1 MGYCRTNRWRA
12 NLTRLALVSVLWA
25 LVALAALVVFSQ
37 AACVRGTPTPEPVVI
52 TFAYP
57 TPDTEFYQQLL
68 VEFGRR
74 YPHITVEL
82 QPKRGDMLSGIS
94 AGDADVFVSSQF
106 ALNWLQD
113 QDGLLNLTPFIE
125 QDGSFDL
132 SDYYR
137 GTVGLY
143 TREGKTWAIPAG
155 VDMMVMYYNRDL
167 FDQYRVPYPESGW
180 TWDDFLGATSVLRD
194 PETDVFGYAPNLD
207 LFDALTFIYQRGGRI
222 FDDLENPTRTTFDD
236 PLTIEALDWYTRLI
250 FEYNVAPTPE
260 QVQTLFGSGGV
271 RTGIYQNMVGV
282 WSGMLSD
289 RGGRSWSTEWSMRWG
304 VVQLP
309 RDVNAATLTL
319 VEGYYV
325 SSQAASPE
333 ACWDWISFVSQHIPR
348 RQTPVRR
355 SLAESPDYEQQVGSE
370 VAEVVRASM
379 EGALLLSPDLAEFE
393 EALGTFGQAFEAIM
407 AQRSTPEEA
416 MTWAQRER
424 N

>member
-1 MGYCRTNRWRA
+1 MGHSRA
-12 NLTRLALVSVLWA
+12 NLSRLALAFAIMS
-25 LVALAALVVFSQ
+25 LVVLSQ
-37 AACVRGTPTPEPVVI
+37 AGCVRATPTPEPAII

-68 VEFGRR
+68 VEFGER

-82 QPKRGDMLSGIS
+82 QPKRWDMLSGIS
-94 AGDADVFVSSQF
+94 VADADVFVSSQF

-125 QDGSFDL
+125 QDESFDL
-132 SDYYR
+132 SDYYP

-143 TREGKTWAIPAG
+143 TREGTTWAIPAG

-167 FDQYRVPYPESGW
+167 FDQARVPYPESGW
-180 TWDDFLGATSVLRD
+180 TWDDLLEAAAAVRD
-194 PETDVFGYAPNLD
+194 PSTDVFGYAPDLD
-207 LFDALTFIYQRGGRI
+207 LFDPLTFIYQRGGRI

-250 FEYNVAPTPE
+250 FEYNVAPTPD
-260 QVQTLFGSGGV
+260 QVGTLFGSGGV
-271 RTGIYQNMVGV
+271 RTGIYRNMVGV

-289 RGGRSWSTEWSMRWG
+289 RGGRSWPTEWSMRWG

-309 RDVNAATLTL
+309 RDVDAATLTL

-325 SSQAASPE
+325 SSTAEFPE
-333 ACWDWISFVSQHIPR
+333 ACWTWISFVSQHIPS

-355 SLAESPDYEQQVGSE
+355 SLAESPDYERQVGSE

-393 EALGTFGQAFEAIM
+393 EALGTFGQAFESIV

-416 MTWAQRER
+416 MTWAQRESKFK
-424 N
+424 